1 MTTFVSS
8 VIMAT
13 LSSRNGFPMSS
24 HVANRERTTLA
35 NVCMGACQIRVQV
48 NWITLSKNENRVI
61 LKSKM
66 AAIYHVGSEW
76 YQIAYQSI

>member
-1 MTTFVSS
+1 MHIEEVK
-8 VIMAT
+8 A
-13 LSSRNGFPMSS
+13 
-24 HVANRERTTLA
+24 
-35 NVCMGACQIRVQV
+35 IRVHV
-48 NWITLSKNENRVI
+48 NWITLPKNQYRVI